1 MLANLKISNIA
12 IIKEAVIDFG
22 NGLNVLTGETGAGK
36 SIIID
41 AINAVLGE
49 RTSRELIRTG
59 TDFAEVCALFRNI
72 NNSVINVLTEIG
84 IQPEEDSTLLITRKM
99 FADGKNVCKVN
110 GQSVT
115 VSMLKKIGQTLIN
128 IHGQLDNQN
137 LLNEE
142 HHVSYIDAFS
152 GNELTKEEYVTAY
165 NSFKEAERKYKS
177 FVNNESEKA
186 RKIDILTYQ
195 TEEIEAADI
204 KTGEY
209 ADLIKRRS
217 FLQNAETLI
226 ELVSSALSAIQ
237 GEDGENGADSL
248 VSFASSSLQKA
259 ADYDDTLKTVSE
271 TLTDISYSLA
281 DCASELNSFLFS
293 ADIDPKELDLVE
305 ERISVLESIFKKY
318 GETEEDV
325 LEYLQN
331 AQKELEEITF
341 SDKIKENLK
350 AEADEKEKQ
359 MLRCAEKLSETRKRA
374 SEMFI
379 KTVASELEFL
389 KMPSIVFKVVQNKVE
404 CNENGQDEIYF
415 MISANAG
422 EEPKALSKI
431 ASGGELSRIM
441 LAIKNV
447 LASNDEIQTL
457 IFDEIDTGVSGRTAQ
472 KIGIKLKEVSFD
484 RQVLC
489 VTHLA
494 QIASFA
500 DSHYLISKSEHDN
513 KTFTNVKILSDSER
527 IDELSRIIGG
537 INSTDISKKAAEEL
551 IVNAKNYFV
560 DKKQN

>member
-84 IQPEEDSTLLITRKM
+84 IRPEEDSTLLITRKM

-389 KMPSIVFKVVQNKVE
+389 EMPSIVFKVVQNKVE

>member
-84 IQPEEDSTLLITRKM
+84 IRPEEDSTLLITRKM